1 MRLDHAFRPD
11 VEQYLKKDDRLL
23 LPTGSV
29 EQHGP
34 AVATGIDYIIATAVA
49 EAAAE
54 RLGVYV
60 APPLC
65 YGMSLHHAAFAG
77 TASLKPS
84 TYLALVADLLTF
96 FVRHGFR
103 RVVVV
108 NGHGGNVPT
117 LKAAAAEVAY
127 ENEGARV
134 TIRNW
139 YDSAEVE
146 RLIDEYF
153 GAGEGSHATPSET
166 SILMHLRPDL
176 VGDVAQVKPT
186 EANLITWQ
194 PGPADL
200 REHYPEGNIG
210 SEPARASAEIGAE
223 LFEAAVEGVIEV
235 ASK

>member
-1 MRLDHAFRPD
+1 MRLDHAFWPD
-11 VEQYLKKDDRLL
+11 VERYLKTDERLL
-23 LPTGSV
+23 LPAGSV

-54 RLGVYV
+54 RLGVYA

-84 TYLALVADLLTF
+84 TYLAVVADLLTL

-127 ENEGARV
+127 EHDDARI
-134 TIRNW
+134 TIRSW
-139 YDSAEVE
+139 YDFAEVVK
-146 RLIDEYF
+146 LVDGYF
-153 GAGEGSHATPSET
+153 GAAEGSHATPSE
-166 SILMHLRPDL
+166 
-176 VGDVAQVKPT
+176 VG
-186 EANLITWQ
+186 LSS
-194 PGPADL
+194 
-200 REHYPEGNIG
+200 G
-210 SEPARASAEIGAE
+210 SPSCPIDPR
-223 LFEAAVEGVIEV
+223 
-235 ASK
+235 

>member
-1 MRLDHAFRPD
+1 MRLDHAFWPD
-11 VEQYLKKDDRLL
+11 VERYLKNDERLL
-23 LPTGSV
+23 LPVGSV

-34 AVATGIDYIIATAVA
+34 AVATGIDYLIATAVA

-54 RLGVYV
+54 RLGVYA

-77 TASLKPS
+77 TASLRPS
-84 TYLALVADLLTF
+84 VYLAVVVDLLSY

-127 ENEGARV
+127 EHADARV
-134 TIRNW
+134 VIRNW
-139 YDSAEVE
+139 YEPE
-146 RLIDEYF
+146 RVAALIEEYF
-153 GAGEGSHATPSET
+153 GAAEGSHATPSEV
-166 SILMHLRPDL
+166 SILMYLRPEL
-176 VGDVAQVKPT
+176 VGEVAGIKAP
-186 EANLITWQ
+186 EAGLIGWQ
-194 PGPADL
+194 AGPGDL
-200 REHYPEGNIG
+200 RRYYPEGVVG

-223 LFEAAVEGVIEV
+223 LFEAAVAGVVGATE
-235 ASK
+235 K